1 MDKEAVDEIIFTKHG
16 FATTKKRSTLMKRI
30 KSKDT
35 RLEVE
40 FRRRFWRKGYRYR
53 VNDNRLPGKPDIVFW
68 RQKVVVFVDG
78 EFWHGY
84 KWHEKKQ
91 KIKSNRE
98 YWIPKIEANME
109 RDNKNTSL
117 LKQMGWSVFR
127 FWEHEVKE
135 QPEQCLFLVVSKL
148 GENKEE

>member
-1 MDKEAVDEIIFTKHG
+1 MDKTSQTKDETVITKHG
-16 FATTKKRSTLMKRI
+16 FTTTKKRSKLMKRI

-35 RLEVE
+35 GPEVE

-84 KWHEKKQ
+84 KWHDKKP

-109 RDNKNTSL
+109 RDKRNTKL
-117 LKQMGWSVFR
+117 LKQMGWTVFR
-127 FWEHEVKE
+127 FWEHEIKK
-135 QPEQCLFLVVSKL
+135 QPEHCLFLVLSKISTI
-148 GENKEE
+148 